1 MSVGKEAAL
10 LHGDHQQRDRGRR
23 GHEPARIGRRPQV
36 GRRRGRLRLEE
47 KRREGELWRVGHGQ
61 GQVQVDGQPPDG
73 AVVAASANV
82 RVNPGIENE
91 ETHKS

>member
-23 GHEPARIGRRPQV
+23 GHEPARV

-73 AVVAASANV
+73 ALVAAGANV
-82 RVNPGIENE
+82 RVNQK
-91 ETHKS
+91 T